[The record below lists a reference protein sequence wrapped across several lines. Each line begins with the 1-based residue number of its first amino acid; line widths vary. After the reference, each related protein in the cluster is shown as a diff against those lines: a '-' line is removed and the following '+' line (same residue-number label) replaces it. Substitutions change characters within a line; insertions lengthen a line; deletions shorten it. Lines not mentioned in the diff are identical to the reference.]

1 MVRTF
6 TLFVFLLVVPVC
18 AFAYGSVIA
27 EPQNQAV
34 ILPMENPKDS
44 QEFFGSLHDFPHTFA
59 FEVKDQQQFKAEVFV
74 GDKEGQK
81 NDVSIIIVKQ
91 ERRGVS
97 EVGRTV
103 ITSQSWQTLPDRM
116 LAEAFRNG
124 GALDTQLEPGKYK
137 LEVSSPN
144 NEGIYRLVL
153 GTEKVHR
160 GYFANVGALFAV
172 KTLFGHSKFGVLVS
186 PLIYIPLLLIV
197 IGGTAFY
204 IYRKRKVVQTI

>member
-1 MVRTF
+1 MRTLSIF
-6 TLFVFLLVVPVC
+6 LTLFLPLCVF
-18 AFAYGSVIA
+18 ASTSVIA

-34 ILPMENPKDS
+34 VLPIENSKDA

-59 FEVKDQQQFKAEVFV
+59 FEVKETQQFKAEIFV
-74 GDKEGQK
+74 GDTKVQK

-103 ITSQSWQTLPDRM
+103 IANHSWQITPDRM
-116 LAEAFRNG
+116 LAESFRNG
-124 GALDTQLEPGKYK
+124 GALDTKLQPGKYR

-153 GTEKVHR
+153 GTDKVHR

-172 KTLFGHSKFGVLVS
+172 KTLFGHSKFGTLLS
-186 PLIYIPLLLIV
+186 PLIYIPFILLLCA
-197 IGGTAFY
+197 GGLFF
-204 IYRKRKVVQTI
+204 IYKKRKVVKV